1 MLSIKLC
8 RDPCTFSYIFALLG
22 FTFACLCFV
31 SVTKMMTYTQ
41 ILWVNIGGKQQVAYN
56 GAVEAV
62 YTITSKSHMYLCAER
77 SLGAE
82 NSTHYTR

>member
-1 MLSIKLC
+1 M
-8 RDPCTFSYIFALLG
+8 
-22 FTFACLCFV
+22 
-31 SVTKMMTYTQ
+31 KMMTYTQ

-77 SLGAE
+77 SLGADI
-82 NSTHYTR
+82 STHDTHWSLRSRNSHDPTKEDRLFPICSHQNLFT